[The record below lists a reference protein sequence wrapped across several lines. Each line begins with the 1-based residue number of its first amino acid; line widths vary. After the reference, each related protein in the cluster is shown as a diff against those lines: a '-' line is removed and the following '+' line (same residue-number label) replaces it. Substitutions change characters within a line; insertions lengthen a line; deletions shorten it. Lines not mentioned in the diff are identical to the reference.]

1 MKLISPFERKSVI
14 SLGNGVYEVAL
25 SQSEKQKD
33 LLLAKRAST
42 ERDSAQQSFLFRIL
56 VDNGFTVCLK
66 RLYKKGKTTSQLF
79 VVESITRDGKSYF
92 EEVITDNLSEDKKK
106 KRRNADA
113 KTNDCLIKIASDY
126 CWACF
131 EFKKGKQSVVCSQ
144 MKRIQNAQIGSKI
157 YGSNLILQEGKKMN
171 QHILSIMSS
180 HGCIL
185 SPQQSL
191 VKC

>member
-66 RLYKKGKTTSQLF
+66 RLYKKGKTTSQL
-79 VVESITRDGKSYF
+79 
-92 EEVITDNLSEDKKK
+92 
-106 KRRNADA
+106 RNADA

>member
-1 MKLISPFERKSVI
+1 MSFYYIFNNICNYFIFKRDIIINKILEATF
-14 SLGNGVYEVAL
+14 
-25 SQSEKQKD
+25 KD
-33 LLLAKRAST
+33 
-42 ERDSAQQSFLFRIL
+42 F
-56 VDNGFTVCLK
+56 
-66 RLYKKGKTTSQLF
+66 
-79 VVESITRDGKSYF
+79 
-92 EEVITDNLSEDKKK
+92 